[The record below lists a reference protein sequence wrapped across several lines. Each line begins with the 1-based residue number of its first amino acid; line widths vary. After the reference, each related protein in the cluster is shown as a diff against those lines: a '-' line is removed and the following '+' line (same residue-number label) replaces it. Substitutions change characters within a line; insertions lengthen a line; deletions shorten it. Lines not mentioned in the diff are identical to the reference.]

1 MQFVTILI
9 VTYFWFKKLVMTGL
23 LPSERVSSVEKEEE
37 HSKKEEFWSIASQM
51 KLLVDT
57 PEKIW
62 NAMENKQFLIGIFC

>member
-1 MQFVTILI
+1 MPNLTRQYSMI
-9 VTYFWFKKLVMTGL
+9 
-23 LPSERVSSVEKEEE
+23 SERVSSIEKEEE

-62 NAMENKQFLIGIFC
+62 NAMENKQFLIGMYF

>member
-1 MQFVTILI
+1 MI
-9 VTYFWFKKLVMTGL
+9 
-23 LPSERVSSVEKEEE
+23 SERVSSIEKEEE

-62 NAMENKQFLIGIFC
+62 NAMENKQFLIGMYF

>member
-1 MQFVTILI
+1 MKGVKSHIFV
-9 VTYFWFKKLVMTGL
+9 
-23 LPSERVSSVEKEEE
+23 SERVSSAENEEE

-62 NAMENKQFLIGIFC
+62 NAMENNNFLIGIIS